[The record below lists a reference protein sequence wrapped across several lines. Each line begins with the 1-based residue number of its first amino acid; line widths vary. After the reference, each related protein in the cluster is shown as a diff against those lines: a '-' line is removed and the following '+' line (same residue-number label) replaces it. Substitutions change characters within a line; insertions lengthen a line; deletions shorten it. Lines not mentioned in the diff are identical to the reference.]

1 MRLLFVNG
9 SRGEWG
15 YIKPIIDLAIKKNIE
30 YSICATNMLLL
41 GQHGKLVDEIEDQ
54 GYRVSHK
61 IYMSMDGGNHTAMAK
76 SLGIFEASFVDVLIS
91 CNPDWVI
98 LAGDRGEMLAA
109 AMASSYSYIPT
120 AHIQAGE
127 LSGNIDGL
135 ARHAIGKLVHLH
147 FAANQD
153 AADRLQKLGEEKWRI
168 HNVGAPQL
176 DDMLGTVPDLK
187 EISPELS
194 SFEYNLC
201 VYHAVTEEFDNVTTH
216 INAFCKAVKSDPRK
230 RVWILPNNDAGS
242 SLVRAEIME
251 SMSEDIIFDNLSREK
266 YLALLKN
273 CNCILG
279 NSSSGILEAP
289 FYKIPAINVGNR
301 QYGRIQ
307 ANNVINC
314 GNSEP
319 EILHAVRDISSID
332 RTSII
337 SAYGDGKTSKRILDL
352 LEDNFGHKDLLTKR
366 MTY

>member
-1 MRLLFVNG
+1 MRILFVNG

-15 YIKPIIDLAIKKNIE
+15 YIKPIIDLAIKKKIE

-76 SLGIFEASFVDVLIS
+76 SLGVFETSFVDVLIS
-91 CNPDWVI
+91 YNPDWVV

-153 AADRLQKLGEEKWRI
+153 AADRLQNLGEEEWRI

-176 DDMLGTVPDLK
+176 DDMLGTLPELK
-187 EISPELS
+187 EISS
-194 SFEYNLC
+194 K
-201 VYHAVTEEFDNVTTH
+201 
-216 INAFCKAVKSDPRK
+216 I
-230 RVWILPNNDAGS
+230 S
-242 SLVRAEIME
+242 SL
-251 SMSEDIIFDNLSREK
+251 
-266 YLALLKN
+266 
-273 CNCILG
+273 
-279 NSSSGILEAP
+279 
-289 FYKIPAINVGNR
+289 
-301 QYGRIQ
+301 
-307 ANNVINC
+307 
-314 GNSEP
+314 
-319 EILHAVRDISSID
+319 
-332 RTSII
+332 
-337 SAYGDGKTSKRILDL
+337 
-352 LEDNFGHKDLLTKR
+352 
-366 MTY
+366 